1 VRLVV
6 DVGVVEEEDVEEA
19 VVAEEDMSNVDHP
32 TQK

>member
-19 VVAEEDMSNVDHP
+19 VVAEEHMSNVDLR
-32 TQK
+32 TQM